1 MSIREITG
9 AVINSNR
16 MTNDLPRIEAA
27 LFSGEPVE
35 YLSRERATSM
45 AHSTHHAEWEA
56 FARAPALFVIVDGV
70 RYRRSQSDGSI
81 NVPVPTA
88 QMAPV
93 SLIAG

>member
-1 MSIREITG
+1 MSIQEITG
-9 AVINSNR
+9 VVINSNR

-35 YLSRERATSM
+35 YVSREQATSM

-56 FARAPALFVIVDGV
+56 FARAPALFVIIDGV

-81 NVPVPTA
+81 NVPMPTTH
-88 QMAPV
+88 MVPV
-93 SLIAG
+93 SLVAG